1 MKQVVFLGLVSV
13 VVLAGCQTKRA
24 HMKPQYDR
32 PLPPGE
38 LALRKI
44 TDPNDYPDFG
54 PGWQDLGSLK
64 TAVQNSLNY
73 LHKPSSKQFFPYR
86 EISHEQVVR
95 SLEAFLAT
103 LDCGARRD
111 EVNGLIRSQ
120 FDVYESVGCDDQGTV
135 LFTGYYTP
143 IFDGSLERTA
153 QFQYP
158 LYKMPADLV
167 KGPDGQTQGRRTAD
181 GKIVPYPTRAEI
193 EDSGMLKGQ
202 ELVWLSDP
210 FKAYIAH
217 VQGSAKVRLPNG
229 QVLDVGYA
237 ANNGHEYVSVSEQLV
252 AEKEIPGDRIS
263 LATMIDYFNRHPA
276 EVPKYIRKNPRF
288 VFFQAG
294 EGTPRG
300 SLNEPVTP
308 WRSIATDKSIFPR
321 ACLAYLATTLPQM
334 QGGTAAIQPYHGF
347 ALDQDTG
354 GAIRAAGRC
363 DVYMGVGDEAGE
375 LAGQTYQEGRLY
387 YLFLKPELLLA
398 GPTVVGN
405 PDQTGSPKPVPLPAV
420 PPR

>member
-1 MKQVVFLGLVSV
+1 MKQAMFLGLVSV
-13 VVLAGCQTKRA
+13 VILAGCQAKRA
-24 HMKPQYDR
+24 QMKPQYDR
-32 PLPPGE
+32 PLPPGQ

-54 PGWQDLGSLK
+54 PGWRDLDSLK
-64 TAVQNSLNY
+64 AALRNSQNY
-73 LHKPSSKQFFPYR
+73 LRKPSSRQFFPYR
-86 EISHEQVVR
+86 EISHEQAVR
-95 SLEAFLAT
+95 SLEAFLTT
-103 LDCGARRD
+103 LDSGARED
-111 EVNGLIRSQ
+111 EVNGLIRAQ
-120 FDVYESVGCDDQGTV
+120 FDVYESVGCDDLGTV

-143 IFDGSLERTA
+143 IFDGSLERTG

-167 KGPDGQTQGRRTAD
+167 KGPDGQTLGRRTAD
-181 GKIVPYPTRAEI
+181 GKIVPYPPRAEI

-202 ELVWLSDP
+202 ELVWLDDP

-217 VQGSAKVRLPNG
+217 VQGSAKVRLPDG
-229 QVLDVGYA
+229 QVLAVGYA
-237 ANNGHEYVSVSEQLV
+237 ANNGHDYLSVSEQLV
-252 AEKEIPGDRIS
+252 AEKKISGDRIS
-263 LATMIDYFNRHPA
+263 LAVMIDFFNSHPA

-288 VFFQAG
+288 VFFQVG

-321 ACLAYLATTLPQM
+321 ACLAFLVTTLPQW
-334 QGGTAAIQPYHGF
+334 QGGTGVIQPYHGF

-363 DVYMGVGDEAGE
+363 DVYMGVGDEAGQ

-387 YLFLKPELLLA
+387 YLFLKPELLPT
-398 GPTVVGN
+398 GPASLGDPNLVGN
-405 PDQTGSPKPVPLPAV
+405 PKPVPLSAV
-420 PPR
+420 SSR